1 MFQRVLPAD
10 RDTFLHHHNKGIKMR
25 NLTWIRYQSLVLTS
39 QVSAAVSTVSCR
51 TRFRITCC
59 VRLPWV
65 FSLDTSPVFPGLR
78 CLNAFEEI
86 RQVVVASRLP
96 QCGLI
101 RCVLTIRLGL
111 ASLAGMSRTWH
122 GVPLTACRVV
132 RSLLSCRSCRPL
144 WRSGYL
150 PGIPFVKLLF
160 STLKLTSLVWWST
173 WKLCKCP
180 VPHQTSVSSFII
192 FMYKFSQFCPVG
204 ALSRW
209 FLSPFQMS
217 SSFFEPFL
225 AFCHN
230 KMFQAHLVLCSPQPW
245 NRPCLQGAL
254 FLWLEK
260 SFHFLLFFK
269 LLNFV
274 LEYNRL
280 AILWSFQMDSKVTQH
295 PYTPLPSRL
304 PHDIERNTLSIQEVP
319 VGYREG
325 HLETKIW
332 MLAVLSAVRVL
343 LLPDA
348 LSEQRK

>member
-1 MFQRVLPAD
+1 MP
-10 RDTFLHHHNKGIKMR
+10 
-25 NLTWIRYQSLVLTS
+25 
-39 QVSAAVSTVSCR
+39 
-51 TRFRITCC
+51 
-59 VRLPWV
+59 
-65 FSLDTSPVFPGLR
+65 
-78 CLNAFEEI
+78 
-86 RQVVVASRLP
+86 RLP

-111 ASLAGMSRTWH
+111 ASLAGTSRTWP
-122 GVPLTACRVV
+122 GVLLTACRVV

-144 WRSGYL
+144 WRSGCL

-160 STLKLTSLVWWST
+160 STLKLTSLGWWST

-180 VPHQTSVSSFII
+180 DPHQTSSFLVPYFHVQIFSILSSRSPFKMVS
-192 FMYKFSQFCPVG
+192 V
-204 ALSRW
+204 
-209 FLSPFQMS
+209 PFQMS

-245 NRPCLQGAL
+245 NRLCLQGAL

-260 SFHFLLFFK
+260 SFHCLLFFK